1 MDPRPSQVV
10 LILVGIVGSGKVREY
25 NTAQVYIS
33 PGCNLT
39 RKSHRARLPRLSR
52 RTVRISYV
60 PTRTTLGTGARSSKR
75 RVMRS
80 TAAYQSV

>member
-25 NTAQVYIS
+25 NTEQVCIS
-33 PGCNLT
+33 SGCNLT
-39 RKSHRARLPRLSR
+39 RKSHRARSPRLSR

-60 PTRTTLGTGARSSKR
+60 PIRTTLGTGARSSEW

-80 TAAYQSV
+80 TTAYQSV